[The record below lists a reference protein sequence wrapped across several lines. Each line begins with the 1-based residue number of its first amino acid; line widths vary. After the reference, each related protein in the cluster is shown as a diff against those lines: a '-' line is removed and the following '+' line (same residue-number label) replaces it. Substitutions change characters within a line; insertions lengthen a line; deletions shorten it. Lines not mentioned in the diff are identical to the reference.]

1 MSKPKHRRWTADQKL
16 KIVLETLQSDRKL
29 AEICR
34 REGISPTQVYQW
46 RRQLLAS
53 AEAVFG
59 RRKHKGEDRQMA
71 KLATENQRMKNVV
84 AEITAENL
92 DLKKRSRIERLRAAP
107 VGVAA
112 PGEGLGRADKGTQRL
127 ARTAD
132 APIAGDRPGHVL
144 SLVPGQGTRHAA
156 SALTGRLD
164 VRAA

>member
-1 MSKPKHRRWTADQKL
+1 MSKPKRRRWTADQKL

-46 RRQLLAS
+46 RKQLLAS

-59 RRKHKGEDRQMA
+59 HRKLNGEDRRIA

-92 DLKKRSRIERLRAAP
+92 DLKK
-107 VGVAA
+107 
-112 PGEGLGRADKGTQRL
+112 T
-127 ARTAD
+127 
-132 APIAGDRPGHVL
+132 L
-144 SLVPGQGTRHAA
+144 S
-156 SALTGRLD
+156 D
-164 VRAA
+164 